1 MGNFDLLTK
10 SHISIQDTFD
20 KYKVGDT
27 SDRFEEIMQLKPV
40 FSFDYACLDGSKFSF
55 NYNEISSRD
64 YAKLI
69 AGLRRCSTYSY
80 EMLDNEKAFH
90 FHEIA
95 WEQVTIKESDFYK
108 CIASDY
114 DKDRDLTPYQF
125 KVFEEA
131 RVIGFIYRSVFYLV
145 MFDRGHNAYD
155 RDRPKKM
162 KKAKKKGKRNR

>member
-27 SDRFEEIMQLKPV
+27 SDRFEEIRQLKPV
-40 FSFDYACLDGSKFSF
+40 FSFDYACLDGSEFSF

-69 AGLRRCSTYSY
+69 AGLRRCSAYSY

-90 FHEIA
+90 FHEIV

-145 MFDRGHNAYD
+145 MFDRGHKAYD
-155 RDRPKKM
+155 RDRPK
-162 KKAKKKGKRNR
+162 AKKKKDKRKR

>member
-90 FHEIA
+90 FHEIV

-108 CIASDY
+108 CISSARGEE
-114 DKDRDLTPYQF
+114 RDLTAYQF

-145 MFDRGHNAYD
+145 MFDRGHKAYD
-155 RDRPKKM
+155 RDRPKNM
-162 KKAKKKGKRNR
+162 KKAKKKKR